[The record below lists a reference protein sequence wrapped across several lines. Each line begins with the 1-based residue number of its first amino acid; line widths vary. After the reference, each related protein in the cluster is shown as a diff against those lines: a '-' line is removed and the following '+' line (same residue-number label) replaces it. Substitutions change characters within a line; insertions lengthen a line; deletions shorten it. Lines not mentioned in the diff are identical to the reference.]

1 MMRILCCLDGTNVE
15 QVTGAAQTLL
25 RTEERTIGVLYVTD
39 IGPRE
44 EMEQQRERHLRPPH
58 PPIPRRE
65 QMRRAEGMASSEIL
79 EEGSRSLG
87 DAEMLQRT
95 GRPEREIVQAA
106 ASWQADVIVVC
117 SRSAASGGPPLGPKS
132 VGHVAR
138 FVLDHAPCPV
148 LLVRPNVHAGDP
160 LLPRP

>member
-1 MMRILCCLDGTNVE
+1 MRVLCCVDGTNTE
-15 QVTGAAQTLL
+15 QVSRAVGTLL
-25 RTEERTIGVLYVTD
+25 KAETRTIGVLYVTD

-44 EMEQQRERHLRPPH
+44 EMQQQRERHLRPAH
-58 PPIPRRE
+58 PPLPRQE
-65 QMRRAEGMASSEIL
+65 QMQQAEGTAAQEIL

-87 DAEMLQRT
+87 GAEMLQRT

-106 ASWQADVIVVC
+106 LSWQADVIVVC
-117 SRSAASGGPPLGPKS
+117 SRATASGGPPLGPKS

-148 LLVRPNVHAGDP
+148 LLVRSS
-160 LLPRP
+160 L